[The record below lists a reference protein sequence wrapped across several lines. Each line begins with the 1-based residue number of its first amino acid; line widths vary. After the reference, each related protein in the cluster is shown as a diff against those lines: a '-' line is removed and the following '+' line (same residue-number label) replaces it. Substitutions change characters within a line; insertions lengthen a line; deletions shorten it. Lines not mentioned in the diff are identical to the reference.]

1 MLVIRGINVFP
12 SQIEDVLKSIP
23 EVGDQFMVYVD
34 RINHLDEMKIEV
46 EIKKEFFNG
55 ELRDLERIQRKIQDQ
70 LKAILQVRTEIALV
84 EPESL
89 PRFEGK
95 AKRVVDKRGDKF

>member
-1 MLVIRGINVFP
+1 NVFP

-34 RINHLDEMKIEV
+34 RVNHLDEMKIEV
-46 EIKKEFFNG
+46 EIKKEFFSG
-55 ELRDLERIQRKIQDQ
+55 ELRDLERIQRKIQEQ